1 MNDCEKLFEALENF
15 DAAYIKI
22 GSGNRYIIA
31 CTKEF
36 SDWVDDN
43 WEDDVDDVE

>member
-1 MNDCEKLFEALENF
+1 MNDFEKLFEDLENF
-15 DAAYIKI
+15 DATYIKI

-43 WEDDVDDVE
+43 WEDDVE